1 MLEERNVEKSE
12 LLKQLRIDR
21 SDTGAP
27 RSRARWF
34 VLVGCALLVLAGG
47 LLWFSLTRP
56 EPPTVRTAVAR
67 AASQASSTGSVLDAS
82 GYVTARRQATV
93 SAKITGKVAEVLI
106 EEGMRVK
113 EGAVLARLDDTEA
126 KAQLALAKA
135 QLTAARS
142 QLAEIRAQLIQV
154 ERDYTRQRGLA
165 NRQLISAQ
173 ALDAAL
179 AQRDMLRARLAS
191 TEEQIRVAQE
201 SVAVAQVQLDNTV
214 VRAPFSG
221 VVVAKAAQP
230 GEMISPISAGGGFT
244 RTGIG
249 TIVDMDSLEIQVD
262 VNEAF
267 INRVKPDQPVEAML
281 NAYPDWKIPG
291 EVIAIIPTA
300 DRSKA
305 TVKVRIA
312 IKLRDPRIVPDMG
325 VRVAFLDPQPAQP
338 APLTSGVLVPAEAVR
353 ADGAMGVVFVYA
365 DGKVE
370 RRSVTLGQTVGG
382 QRQVQSGL
390 RDGERVVLSPPE
402 SLQDGHAVKLA
413 EQRCTMSHLVEIR
426 GLTKTYVRGREK
438 IEVLHG
444 INLDIPRG
452 DFVAL
457 MGPSGS
463 GKTTLLNLIG
473 GLDTPTAGSIMVDG
487 QRIDQLSSGE
497 LSRWRAAHV
506 GFVFQFY
513 NLLPVLSAQRNVE
526 LPLLLTNLSAA
537 QRRQHAE
544 IALTLVGLQ
553 DRARHKPKELS
564 GGQEQ
569 RVAIARAIVSDPT
582 LLVCDE
588 PTGDLDRAT
597 ADEILTLLQMLNRE
611 HEKTVVMVT
620 HDPKAAEYARRQL
633 HLDKGTLANGQ
644 DEL

>member
-1 MLEERNVEKSE
+1 MLEKRNVEKSE

-21 SDTGAP
+21 SDTEAP

-34 VLVGCALLVLAGG
+34 VLIGCVLVVLAGG

-56 EPPTVRTAVAR
+56 ELPTVRTAVAH
-67 AASQASSTGSVLDAS
+67 AASQASGTGSVLDAS

-93 SAKITGKVAEVLI
+93 SAKITGKVAAILI
-106 EEGMRVK
+106 EEGMRVR

-126 KAQLALAKA
+126 KAQLALAQA

-142 QLAEIRAQLIQV
+142 QLDEIRAQLIQV
-154 ERDYTRQRGLA
+154 ERDYTRQWELF

-191 TEEQIRVAQE
+191 TGEQIRVAQE
-201 SVAVAQVQLDNTV
+201 SVAVAQVQLDDTV

-230 GEMISPISAGGGFT
+230 GEMISPMSAGGGFT

-267 INRVKPDQPVEAML
+267 INRVKPEQPVEAML

-312 IKLRDPRIVPDMG
+312 IKLTDPRIVPDMG

-353 ADGAMGVVFVYA
+353 ADGALGVVFVYA

-382 QRQVQSGL
+382 LRQVQSGL
-390 RDGERVVLSPPE
+390 HDGERVVLSPTE
-402 SLQDGHAVKLA
+402 SLKDGHAVKL
-413 EQRCTMSHLVEIR
+413 
-426 GLTKTYVRGREK
+426 
-438 IEVLHG
+438 
-444 INLDIPRG
+444 
-452 DFVAL
+452 
-457 MGPSGS
+457 
-463 GKTTLLNLIG
+463 
-473 GLDTPTAGSIMVDG
+473 VD
-487 QRIDQLSSGE
+487 
-497 LSRWRAAHV
+497 
-506 GFVFQFY
+506 
-513 NLLPVLSAQRNVE
+513 
-526 LPLLLTNLSAA
+526 
-537 QRRQHAE
+537 
-544 IALTLVGLQ
+544 
-553 DRARHKPKELS
+553 
-564 GGQEQ
+564 
-569 RVAIARAIVSDPT
+569 
-582 LLVCDE
+582 
-588 PTGDLDRAT
+588 
-597 ADEILTLLQMLNRE
+597 
-611 HEKTVVMVT
+611 
-620 HDPKAAEYARRQL
+620 
-633 HLDKGTLANGQ
+633 NGAP
-644 DEL
+644 